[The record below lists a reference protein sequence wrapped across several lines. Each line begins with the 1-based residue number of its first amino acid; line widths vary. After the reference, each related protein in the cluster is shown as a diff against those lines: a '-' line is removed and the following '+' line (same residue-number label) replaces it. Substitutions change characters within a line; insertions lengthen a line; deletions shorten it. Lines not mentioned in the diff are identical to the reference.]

1 MLCAGLAGPAG
12 PAQIRAADDSQTIVV
27 FAAAS
32 TTNAIGEIK
41 RQFTAISGVQVQAG
55 YGSSAALAQ
64 QIVNGATADVF
75 LSADGAWADYLAKQ
89 GLVAQR
95 QNLLGNRLVIVVP
108 DDSTLRVHKPEDL
121 LADGIQHLALGNP
134 ESVPAGKS
142 AKQALKKLGLWERLR
157 PKVAAAEDV
166 RSALAYVE
174 TGAAE
179 AGIVY
184 ATDAAIS
191 KKVKVA
197 ATISPEL
204 SGPIRYPVVLLKQAA
219 GRPAAESFYQFL
231 RGPES
236 QKIFQNYGFTLLPET
251 ERPLRTGS

>member
-1 MLCAGLAGPAG
+1 VVAAPIGPAWS
-12 PAQIRAADDSQTIVV
+12 RAADDAPAIVV

-41 RQFTAISGVQVQAG
+41 RQFTATSGVPVQAS
-55 YGSSAALAQ
+55 YGSSAILAQ
-64 QIVNGATADVF
+64 HIVNGANADVF
-75 LSADGAWADYLAKQ
+75 LSADVAWADYLAKQ
-89 GLVAQR
+89 GIVARR
-95 QNLLGNRLVIVVP
+95 QNLLGNRLVIILP
-108 DDSTLRVHKPEDL
+108 DDSTLRVKRPEDL
-121 LADGIQHLALGNP
+121 LAAGIQHLALGDP
-134 ESVPAGKS
+134 ESVPAGKY
-142 AKQALKKLGLWERLR
+142 AKRALKKLGLWEQLK
-157 PKVAAAEDV
+157 PKVVAAEDV

-197 ATISPEL
+197 VAISPEV
-204 SGPIRYPVVLLKQAA
+204 SGPICYPVVLLKQAE

-231 RGPES
+231 RRPEAR
-236 QKIFQNYGFTLLPET
+236 KIFEKYGFTLLPVAT
-251 ERPLRTGS
+251 TSD